1 MTGGVNLNKGMFI
14 SIEGLDTAGKSTQA
28 ELLANKLIMD
38 GYNVKVI
45 HFPNYCGEIGKLIL
59 KHLKGECKSNMESL
73 QMLYI
78 ADQMAMKEH
87 IEELIYNNFVVI
99 CDRYDLSTAV
109 YYGSSVNDSVEGF
122 KYIYNNLQKNLLKP
136 DMTFIIDLPVEEI
149 SKRKNELDV
158 FESNEKFMETNRA
171 LYSIAS
177 NVIFDKRIIVEICGT
192 QSVSDIENTI
202 YDKVKENL

>member
-1 MTGGVNLNKGMFI
+1 
-14 SIEGLDTAGKSTQA
+14 
-28 ELLANKLIMD
+28 
-38 GYNVKVI
+38 
-45 HFPNYCGEIGKLIL
+45 
-59 KHLKGECKSNMESL
+59 
-73 QMLYI
+73 MLYV

-109 YYGSSVNDSVEGF
+109 YYGSSVDDSVEGF

-149 SKRKNELDV
+149 SKRKSELDV

-177 NVIFDKRIIVEICGT
+177 NVIFDKRVIVEIDGT
-192 QSVSDIENTI
+192 KSVSDIENTI
-202 YDKVKENL
+202 YDKVKESL